1 MISLCHGPA
10 GLLAAGIGE
19 RKEDFLYRGYEM
31 CVFPDS
37 LDTGA
42 NIDIGYIP
50 GPMPWLV
57 GERLRERGV
66 KIVNADITGKV
77 HKDRRL
83 LTGDSPLASTTS
95 ASWRRRRC
103 WPTSPRDERRDRAA
117 RFPDGAG
124 DGPRANPV
132 RHSGAG
138 SRLCRAVRL
147 RSLCAVFRFRHGGGG
162 DQHIYWVEG
171 DWFGDGEAVD
181 ALTYVRH
188 CPVTRHMLRVSEPF
202 FWTKTRVQQGERYR
216 IVRTPRGAACTA
228 CRSRC
233 SAWPVW
239 RAPSAWGRAYRRF
252 TAGAA
257 GAVAGGL
264 GGLSGG
270 AAAVRTGGRRG
281 EGRLSAREREVLSW
295 TAIGRRQA
303 DIAAMLGL
311 SERTVENHLRRIRQR
326 LGAATT
332 AQAIGVAIRLGRS
345 PRAPLA
351 RRHLPQQP
359 LAQRDDIGALRG
371 FFGGHQVIVG
381 AG

>member
-1 MISLCHGPA
+1 MLFSA
-10 GLLAAGIGE
+10 SATAEAGIE
-19 RKEDFLYRGYEM
+19 
-31 CVFPDS
+31 
-37 LDTGA
+37 
-42 NIDIGYIP
+42 
-50 GPMPWLV
+50 
-57 GERLRERGV
+57 
-66 KIVNADITGKV
+66 
-77 HKDRRL
+77 
-83 LTGDSPLASTTS
+83 
-95 ASWRRRRC
+95 
-103 WPTSPRDERRDRAA
+103 
-117 RFPDGAG
+117 
-124 DGPRANPV
+124 
-132 RHSGAG
+132 
-138 SRLCRAVRL
+138 
-147 RSLCAVFRFRHGGGG
+147 
-162 DQHIYWVEG
+162 HIYWVEG

-202 FWTKTRVQQGERYR
+202 FWTKTRAQQGERYR

-233 SAWPVW
+233 SARPVW

-332 AQAIGVAIRLGRS
+332 AQAIGVAIRLGKS
-345 PRAPLA
+345 PPTAVSPLSFAAATTRAA
-351 RRHLPQQP
+351 R
-359 LAQRDDIGALRG
+359 
-371 FFGGHQVIVG
+371 
-381 AG
+381 